1 MRARSA
7 VGVVLQDGEQVS
19 FKMETLHGTGR
30 NSGDNSL
37 WFSSFVKTQ
46 FKEEIKYELRGD
58 ISTVNGVSR
67 VVSYSESKCID

>member
-1 MRARSA
+1 MESKLASRWKRFME
-7 VGVVLQDGEQVS
+7 LGEIQVIIL
-19 FKMETLHGTGR
+19 FG
-30 NSGDNSL
+30 
-37 WFSSFVKTQ
+37 FSSFVKTQ